1 MARVRLAIADP
12 VNGLTLKTLLEADGH
27 IVGEISPDV
36 IITDNYVHAVS
47 YAERSSTLVLA
58 GASQVRDAV
67 DAMRR
72 GVFGYI
78 YVPLVPGEAA
88 LMVRRAVATAP
99 IAAEPQTARLEEVE
113 MEHILEMLRRC
124 KGNRAE
130 AARQL
135 GIGRN
140 TLWRKLKRIQAQ
152 RRRETESK

>member
-27 IVGEISPDV
+27 IVGEDTPDV
-36 IITDNYVHAVS
+36 IITDGYVQAIS
-47 YAERSSTLVLA
+47 YADRIPTLVLA
-58 GASQVRDAV
+58 AANQVREAV
-67 DAMRR
+67 EAMRR

-78 YVPLVPGEAA
+78 YLPLVPGEAA
-88 LMVRRAVATAP
+88 LMVRRAVASAP
-99 IAAEPQTARLEEVE
+99 IAAEPQTAPLEEVE
-113 MEHILEMLRRC
+113 SEHILETLRRC

-152 RRRETESK
+152 RRHEIGS